1 MIKQGI
7 IQRLE
12 DNISNHFG
20 GSTSM
25 MGRGCYFSEDSQKM
39 ECEPVKIVSATRIYD
54 ISPKLACDQ
63 FIEDSNTIDRIANDI
78 QQMFGQE
85 GVFSQTFEID
95 SVYVGG
101 EKRPQ
106 AQKEL
111 VDELMF

>member
-1 MIKQGI
+1 
-7 IQRLE
+7 
-12 DNISNHFG
+12 
-20 GSTSM
+20 M